1 MNKAD
6 IRALEAQL
14 TELPHTVKIHFIS
27 LLNLRWHPVLIAIN
41 TSHVAATVLAH
52 KLRNGVN
59 QLAFNVINAK
69 IPSVARRLMH
79 LQALLYLAFAKK
91 INGSIIYSVC
101 STAYLWE
108 KQHSEWI

>member
-14 TELPHTVKIHFIS
+14 TELPHTQKKIFSVCYHS
-27 LLNLRWHPVLIAIN
+27 LLNLRLHPSLIARQI
-41 TSHVAATVLAH
+41 SHVAATVLAH

-69 IPSVARRLMH
+69 IPSVAKRLMR
-79 LQALLYLAFAKK
+79 LQALLYVAFAKK
-91 INGSIIYSVC
+91 INGSIISSVC
-101 STAYLWE
+101 STAYL
-108 KQHSEWI
+108 